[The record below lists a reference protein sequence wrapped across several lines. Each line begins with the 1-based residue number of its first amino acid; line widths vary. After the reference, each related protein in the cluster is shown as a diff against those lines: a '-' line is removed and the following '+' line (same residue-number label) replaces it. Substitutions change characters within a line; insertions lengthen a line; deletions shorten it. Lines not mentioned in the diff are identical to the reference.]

1 MRQCKDSLVSKRYD
15 FRERWGTT
23 MISIQKKRFARILV
37 ALMALTVITAVTP
50 TANAA
55 TKTITCYKGKI
66 VKKVTATNPK
76 CPKGFTTKKPVVK
89 PTVKPT
95 STAPASGGTV
105 AFSGTYSGKIGLLWG
120 DSYVQ
125 ATSVDGT
132 GTGNV
137 LGLTDL
143 AGIGSSAPA
152 NQCDTFN
159 GSGTLSGGG
168 NTLKVTFDSSAKA
181 CAEDADAPTTITF
194 SGNAII
200 NGGTGKY
207 AGATGTLKVTGG
219 SFNIKSTTAGAKEIN
234 AFKFTIAGNIVTK

>member
-1 MRQCKDSLVSKRYD
+1 
-15 FRERWGTT
+15 
-23 MISIQKKRFARILV
+23 MISTQKSKLVRVLV
-37 ALMALTVITAVTP
+37 ALTALTVLAAVTP

-55 TKTITCYKGKI
+55 TKTITCYKGTV
-66 VKKVTATNPK
+66 VKKVTAAKPK
-76 CPKGFTTKKPVVK
+76 CPTGYTTTKPVAKPA
-89 PTVKPT
+89 TT
-95 STAPASGGTV
+95 TAATTPAKGGSV
-105 AFSGTYSGKIGLLWG
+105 AFSGSYSGKISLLWG

-143 AGIGSSAPA
+143 AGIGSAAPG

-168 NTLKVTFDSSAKA
+168 NTLKVTFDSSAQA
-181 CAEDADAPTTITF
+181 CAADSDAPTEIKFT
-194 SGNAII
+194 GNVIV

-219 SFNIKSTTAGAKEIN
+219 SFYIQSSTAGKKETDS
-234 AFKFTIAGNIVTK
+234 FKFTIAGNINTK

>member
-1 MRQCKDSLVSKRYD
+1 MKS
-15 FRERWGTT
+15 T
-23 MISIQKKRFARILV
+23 QKAKLARILV
-37 ALMALTVITAVTP
+37 ALMALSVLTAVAP

-66 VKKVTATNPK
+66 VKKVTAVKPQ

-89 PTVKPT
+89 PTVTPTVTPTVKPT
-95 STAPASGGTV
+95 VKPTPTPTATATGGNV
-105 AFSGTYSGKIGLLWG
+105 AFSGTYSGKIGLLWS
-120 DSYVQ
+120 DSSVQ

-137 LGLTDL
+137 LGLTEL
-143 AGIGSSAPA
+143 SGNGSAAPA
-152 NQCDTFN
+152 NQCDAFN
-159 GSGTLSGGG
+159 GTGILSGGG
-168 NTLKVTFDSSAKA
+168 NTLKLTFDSSAKA
-181 CAEDADAPTTITF
+181 CAEDAGAPTTITF
-194 SGNAII
+194 TGNAII

-219 SFNIKSTTAGAKEIN
+219 SFSIKSTTAGAKEIN

>member
-1 MRQCKDSLVSKRYD
+1 MLSTHKSKL
-15 FRERWGTT
+15 
-23 MISIQKKRFARILV
+23 ARILV
-37 ALMALTVITAVTP
+37 ALMALTVIVAVTP

-55 TKTITCYKGKI
+55 TKTITCYKGKV
-66 VKKVTATNPK
+66 VKKVTAANPK
-76 CPKGFTTKKPVVK
+76 CPTGYTTKKPVAK
-89 PTVKPT
+89 PTT
-95 STAPASGGTV
+95 STVATAPAKGGTV
-105 AFSGTYSGKIGLLWG
+105 AFSGTYTGKIGLLWG

-132 GTGNV
+132 GTGTV

-143 AGIGSSAPA
+143 EGIGSAAPA

-194 SGNAII
+194 TGNAII

-219 SFNIKSTTAGAKEIN
+219 SFSIKSTTAGAKEIN

>member
-1 MRQCKDSLVSKRYD
+1 
-15 FRERWGTT
+15 
-23 MISIQKKRFARILV
+23 MISTQKSKLARVLV
-37 ALMALTVITAVTP
+37 ALMALTVLAAVTP

-55 TKTITCYKGKI
+55 TKTITCYKGTV
-66 VKKVTATNPK
+66 VKKVTAAKPK
-76 CPKGFTTKKPVVK
+76 CPTGYTTTKPVAK
-89 PTVKPT
+89 QAI
-95 STAPASGGTV
+95 STAATTPAKGGSV
-105 AFSGTYSGKIGLLWG
+105 AFSGSYSGKISLLWG

-143 AGIGSSAPA
+143 AGIGSAAPG

-168 NTLKVTFDSSAKA
+168 NTLKVTFDSSAQA
-181 CAEDADAPTTITF
+181 CAADADAPTEIKFT
-194 SGNAII
+194 GNVIV
-200 NGGTGKY
+200 NGRTGKY

-219 SFNIKSTTAGAKEIN
+219 SFNIQSSTAGKKETDS
-234 AFKFTIAGNIVTK
+234 FKFTIAGNIVTK

>member
-1 MRQCKDSLVSKRYD
+1 MNTV
-15 FRERWGTT
+15 
-23 MISIQKKRFARILV
+23 QKSTIARALV
-37 ALMALTVITAVTP
+37 ALTALTVLVAAIP

-55 TKTITCYKGKI
+55 TKTITCYKGTV
-66 VKKVTATNPK
+66 VKKVTTAK
-76 CPKGFTTKKPVVK
+76 CPTGYTTTKPVVK
-89 PTVKPT
+89 PTVAATTPA
-95 STAPASGGTV
+95 TAKGATV
-105 AFSGTYSGKIGLLWG
+105 AFSGTYTGKISLLWG

-168 NTLKVTFDSSAKA
+168 NTLKVTFDSSARA
-181 CAEDADAPTTITF
+181 CAEDANAPTGITF
-194 SGNAII
+194 TGNAII

-207 AGATGTLKVTGG
+207 AGATGTLKVTAG
-219 SFNIKSTTAGAKEIN
+219 SFNIQSSTAGKKEIDS
-234 AFKFTIAGNIVTK
+234 FKFTIAGNIVTK

>member
-1 MRQCKDSLVSKRYD
+1 
-15 FRERWGTT
+15 
-23 MISIQKKRFARILV
+23 MISTHKSKFARVLV
-37 ALMALTVITAVTP
+37 ALMALTVLAAVTP

-55 TKTITCYKGKI
+55 TKTITCYKGTV
-66 VKKVTATNPK
+66 VKKVTAVKPK
-76 CPKGFTTKKPVVK
+76 CPTGYTTTKPVVK
-89 PTVKPT
+89 TTAKPT
-95 STAPASGGTV
+95 AAATTATKGGSV
-105 AFSGTYSGKIGLLWG
+105 AFSGSYTGKISLLWG

-143 AGIGSSAPA
+143 AGTGSAAPG

-168 NTLKVTFDSSAKA
+168 NTLKVTFDSSAQA
-181 CAEDADAPTTITF
+181 CAADSDAPTEIKFT
-194 SGNAII
+194 GNVII

-219 SFNIKSTTAGAKEIN
+219 SFNIQSSTAGKKETDS
-234 AFKFTIAGNIVTK
+234 FKFTIAGNINTK

>member
-1 MRQCKDSLVSKRYD
+1 MNTV
-15 FRERWGTT
+15 
-23 MISIQKKRFARILV
+23 QKSTIARALV
-37 ALMALTVITAVTP
+37 ALTALTVLVAAIP

-55 TKTITCYKGKI
+55 TKTITCYKGTV
-66 VKKVTATNPK
+66 VKKVTTAK
-76 CPKGFTTKKPVVK
+76 CPTGYTTTKPVVK
-89 PTVKPT
+89 PTVAAT
-95 STAPASGGTV
+95 TPAAAKGATV
-105 AFSGTYSGKIGLLWG
+105 AFSGTYTGKISLLWG

-168 NTLKVTFDSSAKA
+168 NTLKVTFDSSARA
-181 CAEDADAPTTITF
+181 CAEDANAPTGITF
-194 SGNAII
+194 TGNAII

-207 AGATGTLKVTGG
+207 AGATGTLKVTAG
-219 SFNIKSTTAGAKEIN
+219 SFNIQSSTAGKKEIDS
-234 AFKFTIAGNIVTK
+234 FKFTIAGNIVTK

>member
-1 MRQCKDSLVSKRYD
+1 
-15 FRERWGTT
+15 
-23 MISIQKKRFARILV
+23 MISTQKSKLARILV
-37 ALMALTVITAVTP
+37 ALMALSVLAAVTP

-55 TKTITCYKGKI
+55 TKTITCYKGTV
-66 VKKVTATNPK
+66 VKKVTAANPK
-76 CPKGFTTKKPVVK
+76 CPAGFSTKKPVVK

-95 STAPASGGTV
+95 TTTSATGATV
-105 AFSGTYSGKIGLLWG
+105 EFAGTYTGKISLLWG

-143 AGIGSSAPA
+143 AGSGSAAPA

-159 GSGTLSGGG
+159 GSGTFSGGG

-194 SGNAII
+194 NGNAVI

-219 SFNIKSTTAGAKEIN
+219 SFSIKSTTAGAKEVN
-234 AFKFTIAGNIVTK
+234 AFKFTIAGKIVTK

>member
-1 MRQCKDSLVSKRYD
+1 MKS
-15 FRERWGTT
+15 T
-23 MISIQKKRFARILV
+23 QKAKLARILV
-37 ALMALTVITAVTP
+37 ALMALSVLTAVAP

-66 VKKVTATNPK
+66 VKKVTAVKPQ

-89 PTVKPT
+89 PTVTPT
-95 STAPASGGTV
+95 VTPTPTPTATATGGNI

-120 DSYVQ
+120 DSSVQ

-137 LGLTDL
+137 LGLTEL
-143 AGIGSSAPA
+143 SGNGSAAPA
-152 NQCDTFN
+152 NQCDAFN
-159 GSGTLSGGG
+159 GTGILSGGG
-168 NTLKVTFDSSAKA
+168 NTLKLTFDSSAKA
-181 CAEDADAPTTITF
+181 CAEDAGAPTTITF
-194 SGNAII
+194 TGNAII

-219 SFNIKSTTAGAKEIN
+219 SFNIKSSAAGAKEIN

>member
-1 MRQCKDSLVSKRYD
+1 MKSTQKSKL
-15 FRERWGTT
+15 
-23 MISIQKKRFARILV
+23 ARILV
-37 ALMALTVITAVTP
+37 ALIALSVLTAVTP

-66 VKKVTATNPK
+66 IKKVTAVKPK
-76 CPKGFTTKKPVVK
+76 CPTGFKIKKPVVNPTVK

-95 STAPASGGTV
+95 TTAPSTV
-105 AFSGTYSGKIGLLWG
+105 ATVSFSGTYIGKIGLLWG
-120 DSYVQ
+120 DSFVQ

-143 AGIGSSAPA
+143 AGTGSSSPA
-152 NQCDTFN
+152 NQCDSFN
-159 GSGTLSGGG
+159 GTGTLSGGG

-181 CAEDADAPTTITF
+181 CAEDAGAPTTITF
-194 SGNAII
+194 TGNAII

-219 SFNIKSTTAGAKEIN
+219 SFSIKSTTAGAKEIN

>member
-1 MRQCKDSLVSKRYD
+1 MNTV
-15 FRERWGTT
+15 
-23 MISIQKKRFARILV
+23 QKSTIARALV
-37 ALMALTVITAVTP
+37 ALTALTVLVAAIP

-55 TKTITCYKGKI
+55 TKTITCYKGTV
-66 VKKVTATNPK
+66 VKKVTTAK
-76 CPKGFTTKKPVVK
+76 CPTGYTTTKPVVK
-89 PTVKPT
+89 PTVAAT
-95 STAPASGGTV
+95 TPAAAKGATV
-105 AFSGTYSGKIGLLWG
+105 AFSGTYTGKISLLWG

-168 NTLKVTFDSSAKA
+168 NTLKVTFDSSARA
-181 CAEDADAPTTITF
+181 CAEDANAPTGITF
-194 SGNAII
+194 TGNAII

-207 AGATGTLKVTGG
+207 AGATGILKVTAGA
-219 SFNIKSTTAGAKEIN
+219 FNIQSSTAGKKEIDS
-234 AFKFTIAGNIVTK
+234 FKFTIAGNIVTK